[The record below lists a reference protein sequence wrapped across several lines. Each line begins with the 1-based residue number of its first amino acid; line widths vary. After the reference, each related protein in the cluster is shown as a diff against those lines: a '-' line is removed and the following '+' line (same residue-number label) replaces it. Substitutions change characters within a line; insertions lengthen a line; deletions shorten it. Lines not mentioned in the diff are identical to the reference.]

1 MSAGNTF
8 FILIPAMYGVFSLSL
23 GLIALADR
31 RLPAARWAA
40 LGFLIACISIAVD
53 GYRDHTKMDWWPWL
67 SVTTHYFALL
77 AMIQAFASRHRMRAG
92 RLALAI
98 AIVGSLMVMPYV
110 PWAPEYWFRA
120 IAVQVIGA
128 LIILSALP
136 IMWSSRRA
144 STIDR
149 IAFFVTAS
157 ACLAYAARAVF
168 AMFNPV
174 GQSAQALTEFY
185 GTVALMF
192 HLTSAVT
199 GMLVGIVLMMSI
211 GYDMLRSR
219 IEETEIDPLTK
230 LGNRRRLDRL
240 IADDEEAGGTRIGA
254 VIVIDLDHFKKIN
267 DLFGHDAGDVVLRRV
282 SARLTAMLG
291 PFGEVCRT
299 GGEEFVAL
307 IGHDYAP
314 GTSALALAV
323 REAVAAITFDAPLNQ
338 TSVTASVG
346 FHRRAAGV
354 EVKQAIHRADQAVY
368 CAKADGR
375 NRVVAATSEGGLQ
388 VLKAVA

>member
-1 MSAGNTF
+1 MLSGSSF
-8 FILIPAMYGVFSLSL
+8 FILIPAMYAVFSLSL

-31 RLPAARWAA
+31 RLPAARWAS
-40 LGFLIACISIAVD
+40 LGFMIACISITID
-53 GYRDHTKMDWWPWL
+53 GYRDHTQMDWWPWL

-77 AMIQAFASRHRMRAG
+77 AMIQAFASRHQLRHRK
-92 RLALAI
+92 LAI
-98 AIVGSLMVMPYV
+98 AIAVVGSVIVMPDV
-110 PWAPEYWFRA
+110 PWAPPYWLRA

-128 LIILSALP
+128 AIILSAMP
-136 IMWSSRRA
+136 FMWSHRQS
-144 STIDR
+144 SMIDR
-149 IAFFVTAS
+149 IAFYVTAS
-157 ACLAYAARAVF
+157 ACLAYSARAVF
-168 AMFNPV
+168 AMVNPV

-185 GTVALMF
+185 ATVALMF

-219 IEETEIDPLTK
+219 IAETEVDPLTK

-240 IADDEEAGGTRIGA
+240 IIDDEEASGTRIGA
-254 VIVIDLDHFKKIN
+254 VIVIDLDHFKKVN
-267 DLFGHDAGDVVLRRV
+267 DLFGHEAGDVVLQRV
-282 SARLTAMLG
+282 SARLTALLG

-307 IGHDYAP
+307 IAHDYAP
-314 GTSALALAV
+314 GVPALALAV
-323 REAVAAITFDAPLNQ
+323 REAIASLTFDGRLLNA
-338 TSVTASVG
+338 TITASVG
-346 FHRRAAGV
+346 FHRRAPDV
-354 EVKQAIHRADQAVY
+354 EIKQAMHRADQAVY

>member
-1 MSAGNTF
+1 MSSSNSF

-23 GLIALADR
+23 ALIALADR
-31 RLPAARWAA
+31 RLPAARWAS
-40 LGFLIACISIAVD
+40 LGFLIACISITID
-53 GYRDHTKMDWWPWL
+53 GYRDHTQMDWWPWL

-77 AMIQAFASRHRMRAG
+77 AMIQAFASRHRLRVG
-92 RLALAI
+92 ALAI
-98 AIVGSLMVMPYV
+98 AASILGSLIVMPEV
-110 PWAPEYWFRA
+110 PWAPPYWLRA

-128 LIILSALP
+128 AIIFSALP
-136 IMWSSRRA
+136 IMWSFRRSSA
-144 STIDR
+144 IDQ
-149 IAFFVTAS
+149 IAFYVTAS
-157 ACLAYAARAVF
+157 ACFAYAARAVV
-168 AMFNPV
+168 AVLNPV
-174 GQSAQALTEFY
+174 GQSTEALTEFY
-185 GTVALMF
+185 AGIALMF
-192 HLTSAVT
+192 HVTSAVT

-219 IEETEIDPLTK
+219 IAETEVDPLTK

-254 VIVIDLDHFKKIN
+254 VMVIDLDHFKKIN
-267 DLFGHDAGDVVLRRV
+267 DLFGHDAGDVVLQRV
-282 SARLTAMLG
+282 GARLTSLLG

-307 IGHDYAP
+307 IDQDFAA

-323 REAVAAITFDAPLNQ
+323 REAIAELTFEARLARA
-338 TSVTASVG
+338 TVTASVG
-346 FHRRAAGV
+346 FHRRTEGI
-354 EVKQAIHRADQAVY
+354 EVKEAIHRADQAVY

-375 NRVVAATSEGGLQ
+375 NRVVAATSDAGLQ